1 MLVFRAVVVVCFCAA
16 FAGLHGAAAN
26 ARTPTPASTSTPAVL
41 PAATAPAPQPAV
53 FGGSVWVNARRV
65 ADRGVTAKIGDVV
78 CATARAPFVTP
89 PGGGGPTY
97 GLAVP
102 SDEVLPGCGREGATV
117 TFLVGDQQALQ
128 AVVWH
133 AGEDMRVDLIIGHPF
148 AYFEFVGVTSEIEQT
163 IWTGGGRLVP
173 FLADRPCG
181 YGEVVYS
188 NEQEPGCGV
197 EGSQVAFKLLDAQG
211 NVIAVANEK
220 GTWHA
225 WDGVSDPQRLDLTFG
240 PATVITMPGT
250 GTGDGA
256 ERATIPWGPLALALA
271 SLGLAGGM
279 AALRVRRRS

>member
-97 GLAVP
+97 GVAVP

-117 TFLVGDQQALQ
+117 TFFVGDQQVPQ
-128 AVVWH
+128 TVVWH
-133 AGEDMRVDLIIGHPF
+133 AGEDIRVDLIVGPPF
-148 AYFEFVGVTSEIEQT
+148 AWYSAGHSPQLAEGT
-163 IWTGGGRLVP
+163 LVP
-173 FLADRPCG
+173 YIGNKACG
-181 YGEVVYS
+181 YGTVVYS

-197 EGSQVAFKLLDAQG
+197 EGSQISFKLLAAQG
-211 NVIAVANEK
+211 NVIGVANQTA
-220 GTWHA
+220 TWHP
-225 WDGVSDPQRLDLTFG
+225 WDGISDPQQINLTFG
-240 PATVITMPGT
+240 PPGGITMPGT
-250 GTGDGA
+250 GTGDGSDG
-256 ERATIPWGPLALALA
+256 EGTFWGGLSVLLAFAGLASAAAGLAL
-271 SLGLAGGM
+271 
-279 AALRVRRRS
+279 RRRALTR